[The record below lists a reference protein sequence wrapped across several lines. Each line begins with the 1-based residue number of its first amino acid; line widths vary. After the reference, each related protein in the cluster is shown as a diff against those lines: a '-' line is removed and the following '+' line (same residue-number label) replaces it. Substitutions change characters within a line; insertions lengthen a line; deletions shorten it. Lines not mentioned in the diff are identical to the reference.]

1 MCVGGENMLKL
12 DDFFGIRLEEE
23 RSDISTFLSA
33 VNVDKEINNTNVVK
47 KISATNGSDSPI
59 VGVARRQQ
67 FIKMIKPIVN
77 EDMLEYDPLYYTKEI
92 NTSSDHDR
100 RYCAEEKVLQVA
112 LIIASTKSMKTL
124 ENEPHIL
131 NVKQLRD
138 AAFLESRYDRLWEIL
153 SQETHH
159 VVEAFRKGKK

>member
-1 MCVGGENMLKL
+1 MLKL
-12 DDFFGIRLEEE
+12 EDFFGILLEEE

-33 VNVDKEINNTNVVK
+33 VDVDTEISNTKVVK
-47 KISATNGSDSPI
+47 QLSARNGTDSPI

-67 FIKMIKPIVN
+67 FIKMIKPLVN
-77 EDMLEYDPLYYTKEI
+77 EDLLEYDQRYFTKEI
-92 NTSSDHDR
+92 NTSSNHDR

-112 LIIASTKSMKTL
+112 LIIASTKSIKML
-124 ENEPHIL
+124 ENEPNIL
-131 NVKQLRD
+131 TVKQLRE

-159 VVEAFRKGKK
+159 IVTAFRKGKK